1 MKTDENLRSRIM
13 RRVYLIYVIR
23 QIGQPVIRASIF
35 AVTLL
40 APLSF
45 VSLPHVIENVGSVS
59 TVAGVIAFFVS
70 AFLKTELFVQ
80 FTLSLAGLVA
90 VWSVVD
96 ITKRLSAARPA
107 RAA

>member
-1 MKTDENLRSRIM
+1 M

-80 FTLSLAGLVA
+80 FSLIIAGIVI
-90 VWSVVD
+90 VWSASD
-96 ITKRLSAARPA
+96 LFTKNIASQ
-107 RAA
+107 RAHAL

>member
-1 MKTDENLRSRIM
+1 MW
-13 RRVYLIYVIR
+13 RVYLIYVIR

-80 FTLSLAGLVA
+80 LSLVLAGIVI
-90 VWSVVD
+90 VWSASD
-96 ITKRLSAARPA
+96 LLTKNIASQ
-107 RAA
+107 RAHAL